1 MCLNGLAKFRQQ
13 PTTATMSLGQRS
25 TNQSILF
32 AEESDADAITQG
44 SAEKELPRKSIP
56 RKVQKKKSL
65 YRDDAFTHRRHR
77 PVRGDFVE
85 TTSD

>member
-56 RKVQKKKSL
+56 RKVQKKSHYTATMRSL
-65 YRDDAFTHRRHR
+65 TVVI
-77 PVRGDFVE
+77 VRCE
-85 TTSD
+85 ATL

>member
-44 SAEKELPRKSIP
+44 SRSAEKELPRKSIP
-56 RKVQKKKSL
+56 RKVQKKKSHYTATMRSL
-65 YRDDAFTHRRHR
+65 TVVI
-77 PVRGDFVE
+77 VRCE
-85 TTSD
+85 ATL